1 MSVSR
6 VSTNLPST
14 KDDDDDDHDDD
25 ATVDADDTASAAVV
39 DDDDGVG
46 SGLHALRIC
55 HGQEGVPSGFR
66 CI

>member
-25 ATVDADDTASAAVV
+25 ATVDADDTASAAVA
-39 DDDDGVG
+39 DDDGVG
-46 SGLHALRIC
+46 SGLHALRSC
-55 HGQEGVPSGFR
+55 TGRRGVFSGFR